1 MEPQAVE
8 TRTRYTL
15 PAGVEPDD
23 VLRSLLDRFPVDVA
37 RVATQ
42 TRRYYDTFD
51 WDLFEDALALC
62 RVDETIALWSLDHRP
77 VGERTPF
84 PVGRPF
90 VADWPDSRLKTRL
103 ADLVSV
109 RALLERATVHARHVE
124 ISARTNPPRPVAN
137 LTFENAAAHEPGIV
151 VPCAAQ
157 VEMEAYPGAAGADD
171 LHSWFGALCGEP
183 VEADGPLAS
192 LRAAHER
199 MAYSSKLAFDLDP
212 QMPCVEAART
222 ILAFLLTVVK
232 RNVHG
237 VIHDVDT
244 EFLHDLRVAVRRAR
258 TLMGQLP
265 GVFPKRTAR
274 RLRQDLGA
282 LGDLTN
288 RLRDLD
294 VLAIHRDDYLAAL
307 PAVARPDV
315 EQTFRRLRT
324 ERGAAHH
331 RLIAAWQAPRCE
343 AILERWH
350 AAATGR
356 TDAGPRG
363 GRSLGKFVRGR
374 VRKQCRR
381 LVDPQHDRVLDAG
394 DVQQVHRLRIEGK
407 KLRYLF
413 ECFASVLPPDRTA
426 ESIRRLKALQD
437 ALGDLH
443 DLDVHQ
449 RMLGASA
456 APATPR
462 DDALADGRRG
472 RPDVTDRSIRRMFEE
487 RRKRLRA
494 EARAAYAEFID
505 EAAAWGSDASAAS

>member
-8 TRTRYTL
+8 TRTRYML

-62 RVDETIALWSLDHRP
+62 RVGETTALWSLDHRP

-137 LTFENAAAHEPGIV
+137 LTFENAAAHEPGLVI
-151 VPCAAQ
+151 PCAAQ
-157 VEMEAYPGAAGADD
+157 VEVEAYPGADD
-171 LHSWFGALCGEP
+171 LRSWFGALCGEP
-183 VEADGPLAS
+183 GETDGPLAS
-192 LRAAHER
+192 LFAAHER

-222 ILAFLLTVVK
+222 IVAFLLAVVQ

-237 VIHDVDT
+237 VLHDVDT

-294 VLAIHRDDYLAAL
+294 VLALQREDYLAAL

-315 EQTFRRLRT
+315 EQTFRRLQT

-331 RLIAAWQAPRCE
+331 RLIAAWQARRCE
-343 AILERWH
+343 TVLERWH
-350 AAATGR
+350 AVATGR

-363 GRSLGKFVRGR
+363 GRSLRKFVRGR

-381 LVDPQHDRVLDAG
+381 LVDPQQGRVLDAG
-394 DVQQVHRLRIEGK
+394 DVRQVHRLRIEGK

-426 ESIRRLKALQD
+426 ESIRRLKVLQD

-449 RMLGASA
+449 RMLGAFVPSGTSRNDA
-456 APATPR
+456 AAG
-462 DDALADGRRG
+462 GRRG
-472 RPDVTDRSIRRMFEE
+472 RPDVTDRALRRMFEE

-494 EARAAYAEFID
+494 DARATYAEFID
-505 EAAAWGSDASAAS
+505 EAAVWTSDASSTG

>member
-1 MEPQAVE
+1 MEAPDVE

-23 VLRSLLDRFPVDVA
+23 VLRSLLERFPVDVA

-42 TRRYYDTFD
+42 TRRYYDTFV
-51 WDLFEDALALC
+51 WDLFKDALALC
-62 RVDETIALWSLDHRP
+62 RVEEAVALWSLDHRP

-84 PVGRPF
+84 PTGLPF
-90 VADWPDSRLKTRL
+90 VADWPDSLLKTQL

-109 RALLERATVHARHVE
+109 RALLKRATVHSRHVE
-124 ISARTNPPRPVAN
+124 ISARTNPPRPAAN
-137 LTFENAAAHEPGIV
+137 LTFENAVAHEPGIV
-151 VPCAAQ
+151 VPFAAQ
-157 VEMEAYPGAAGADD
+157 VEVETYPGADGADD
-171 LHSWFGALCGEP
+171 LRAWFEAIGGEP
-183 VEADGPLAS
+183 VEAAGPLAS
-192 LRAAHER
+192 LRTAHER

-222 ILAFLLTVVK
+222 ILAFLLAVVE

-237 VIHDVDT
+237 VLHDVDT

-274 RLRQDLGA
+274 RLRRDLGA

-294 VLAIHRDDYLAAL
+294 VLALQRGDYLAAL

-315 EQTFRRLRT
+315 EQTFRRLQT

-331 RLIAAWQAPRCE
+331 RLIAAWQTRRCE
-343 AILERWH
+343 TILERWH
-350 AAATGR
+350 AVATGR

-363 GRSLGKFVRGR
+363 GRRLRKFIRGR
-374 VRKQCRR
+374 VRKQYRR

-394 DVQQVHRLRIEGK
+394 DVRQVHRLRIEGK
-407 KLRYLF
+407 KLRHLF

-443 DLDVHQ
+443 DLDIHQ
-449 RMLGASA
+449 RMLGAFA
-456 APATPR
+456 APATSW
-462 DDALADGRRG
+462 DDAPAGGRRG
-472 RPDVTDRSIRRMFEE
+472 RPDVTDRAIRRMFEE
-487 RRKRLRA
+487 RRKRFRA

-505 EAAAWGSDASAAS
+505 EAAAWASDASSAG